1 MGRHY
6 KQHHHGTGGVIP
18 MRTNSRGFT
27 LIEVVMALFILS
39 LVLSSTLFAVHQYA
53 DERLRIRDRILANQ
67 VAWNHLM
74 ESYQHSQKL
83 ASRSPGDS
91 LKTKGVDTQGGQ
103 DWRWEIKVEK
113 AMGQDLYRH
122 EVQVSLEGSDNFQSS
137 LAVYLVGK

>member
-6 KQHHHGTGGVIP
+6 KQHHYGTGGAIP

-74 ESYQHSQKL
+74 DSYQYSQKL